1 MGFDCKT
8 MTNSQRKVF
17 DGNYLDALRA
27 HMIHKRRGGMTS
39 RTARKI
45 GKQAVVLG
53 LNAMDIARTH
63 DQAMRHLEP
72 IGAADA
78 KGATPISA
86 AAIFFI
92 EALAPL
98 EQVRKTE
105 LAKSQRVERKL
116 ERQLEQEIKKHNKL
130 LVESQRQQ
138 EKFRRLAHKFFLAQE
153 KERKEISRDLHDE
166 IAQVL
171 AGINVRLAA
180 LKKIAQINRSDTGEQ
195 IDQTQKLVEQS
206 VAAVHRYALRLRPS
220 LLDDLG
226 LVPSLR
232 SYIKNL
238 AGREDLRIRFNADS
252 EVDVIGNEQ
261 RTALYRV
268 AQEALTNVVRHAHA
282 KSVHVSLRKLS
293 DRIRLEIHDDGK
305 SFNSKRILTSISHT
319 RLGLQVMRE
328 RIEMFG
334 GSFSILSTPAKG
346 TTVTAEIPLDS
357 ASIENEK

>member
-1 MGFDCKT
+1 
-8 MTNSQRKVF
+8 
-17 DGNYLDALRA
+17 
-27 HMIHKRRGGMTS
+27 MIHKRRGGMTS

>member
-1 MGFDCKT
+1 LEAYVELFLADASTNMGFDCKT
-8 MTNSQRKVF
+8 MTDSQRKVF

-39 RTARKI
+39 QPARKI

-53 LNAMDIARTH
+53 LNAMDLARTH

-206 VAAVHRYALRLRPS
+206 VAAVH
-220 LLDDLG
+220 
-226 LVPSLR
+226 VPSLR

-268 AQEALTNVVRHAHA
+268 AQEALTNVVRHAQA
-282 KSVHVSLRKLS
+282 KCVHVSLRKLS
-293 DRIRLEIHDDGK
+293 DRIRLEVHDDGK
-305 SFNSKRILTSISHT
+305 SFNPKRILNSISNT
-319 RLGLQVMRE
+319 RLGLLGMRE

-346 TTVTAEIPLDS
+346 TTVTAEIPL
-357 ASIENEK
+357 ASTSIKNEQ